1 MTCKNSVFIRLL
13 QWLNL
18 IKRLGFLHLL
28 PVGHQFVLVLVQPF
42 IDHVE
47 GPAGELPFYGTG
59 RDVNRG
65 LISLVLH
72 VEVRRIVVAEEHRND
87 DSVK

>member
-18 IKRLGFLHLL
+18 IKGLGFLHLL
-28 PVGHQFVLVLVQPF
+28 PVGHQFVLVLIQPF
-42 IDHVE
+42 INHIE
-47 GPAGELPFYGTG
+47 GPAGKLSLDGTG

-65 LISLVLH
+65 LEPLILH
-72 VEVRRIVVAEEHRND
+72 VEVRRIVVAEEHRDD
-87 DSVK
+87 DSVE

>member
-1 MTCKNSVFIRLL
+1 M
-13 QWLNL
+13 
-18 IKRLGFLHLL
+18 
-28 PVGHQFVLVLVQPF
+28 LVEPF

-59 RDVNRG
+59 CDVNRG